1 MTQTIEVHEKL
12 LDETGWRILHA
23 LQEDARISYAELGRR
38 VGLTPPAVQERVK
51 RLEEAG
57 VIKGYHADINLKA
70 VGAPVVAYIRL
81 ANTGREFERVAEV
94 IKVMPNVLE
103 AHHVLG
109 EDCYVVKVA
118 VPSVAALEGFFRQVK
133 PYAHTTTSI
142 IVHSPVP
149 RRTICADIADEQ
161 DYYMD

>member
-1 MTQTIEVHEKL
+1 MNQLIDTHERL
-12 LDETGWRILHA
+12 LDETGWRILQA

-57 VIKGYHADINLKA
+57 IIKGYHAQIDLKRVGASVMAFIRISDTGKHFDRVGELLKA
-70 VGAPVVAYIRL
+70 
-81 ANTGREFERVAEV
+81 
-94 IKVMPNVLE
+94 MPAVLE
-103 AHHVLG
+103 MHHVLG

-118 VPSVAALEGFFRQVK
+118 VPSVAALESFFREVK

-142 IVHSPVP
+142 VVQSPIQ
-149 RRTICADIADEQ
+149 RRTICMDIADEPE
-161 DYYMD
+161 Y